1 MGPPPTGIE
10 PALAYSPEN
19 RPAARST
26 LKSEATPSQETT
38 SAASAAITSS
48 ARSTI
53 ASSVSLRSSEDVSD
67 WPIDSSARTNM
78 PRRWRSVTTV
88 WKPMTPAMAPPSSRH
103 GTYRASIQP
112 LRVSPVS
119 S

>member
-10 PALAYSPEN
+10 PAPAYSPES

-26 LKSEATPSQETT
+26 LNSEATPSQETT

-53 ASSVSLRSSEDVSD
+53 VSSGSLRSSEDVSD
-67 WPIDSSARTNM
+67 WPIDSSARTNI

-88 WKPMTPAMAPPSSRH
+88 WKPTTPPIAPPSSRH
-103 GTYRASIQP
+103 GTYRAVIQP
-112 LRVSPVS
+112 PRVSPVS